1 MKLLRTNL
9 LSAVSNYRDINAG
22 REFDRHFLETSRT
35 LARLSCQEWS
45 FPVYSRVSHL
55 RACICTWYIMC
66 HACMHVSCT
75 YVEDACSRVARACVS
90 LISPRT
96 TSAYKLPNFLREL
109 VQKVEKGKQCRRQDE
124 RTERGGTCTIQYPTN
139 LVSRTGRISLII
151 QTNEIVRCTWYF
163 ASTLLATN
171 EIKAELSLDRNKQIR
186 NHWKLHLR
194 PSWTIFNIHLHK
206 RILNIVENHRN
217 LSNKCHFVI
226 RDMKQNVLR
235 TKINFWLRM

>member
-1 MKLLRTNL
+1 MIDTFSRLLA
-9 LSAVSNYRDINAG
+9 LSRGYPAESDPSPCIHESTTYA
-22 REFDRHFLETSRT
+22 
-35 LARLSCQEWS
+35 
-45 FPVYSRVSHL
+45 PVYVHGIL
-55 RACICTWYIMC
+55 CVMHTCMF
-66 HACMHVSCT
+66 HACT

-171 EIKAELSLDRNKQIR
+171 EIKAKLS
-186 NHWKLHLR
+186 
-194 PSWTIFNIHLHK
+194 
-206 RILNIVENHRN
+206 
-217 LSNKCHFVI
+217 
-226 RDMKQNVLR
+226 
-235 TKINFWLRM
+235 